1 MLFHLNIPIK
11 QYPMEQFF
19 YENFGITEN
28 TLNYIVLPLLIF
40 IARIG
45 DVTLSTIRIIFVM
58 SGNKAIAPILGFFE
72 ALIWLIAIGQIFN
85 NIDNIWSYLGYAGG
99 YAVGTYVGMMIEE
112 KLAIGRVVVRLIT
125 NTEVDGFLNFLN
137 EHNYRYSII
146 DADGRKGKVNV
157 VFLVIKRDQLNHLTA
172 GINEHHPKSFYTIE
186 GVKKVKE
193 GSHDG
198 ALSDTPTQS
207 MNLRWLQLKR
217 K

>member
-1 MLFHLNIPIK
+1 
-11 QYPMEQFF
+11 MEQFF

-28 TLNYIVLPLLIF
+28 TLNYVVLPLLIF
-40 IARIG
+40 VARIG

-58 SGNKAIAPILGFFE
+58 SGKKTIAPILGFFE
-72 ALIWLIAIGQIFN
+72 ALIWLLAIGQIFN
-85 NIDNIWSYLGYAGG
+85 NIDNAWSYLAYAGG
-99 YAVGTYVGMMIEE
+99 FAAGTYVGMVIEE

-125 NTEVDGFLNFLN
+125 NTEVDGFLTFLN
-137 EHNYRYSII
+137 AHNYRYSII

-172 GINEHHPKSFYTIE
+172 GINEYHPKSFYTIE

-198 ALSDTPTQS
+198 SLSETPATNIS
-207 MNLRWLQLKR
+207 LRWLQLKR